1 MQARRLSVA
10 VLAWS
15 VLGLVPAALAC
26 PRCYTS
32 ELVRR
37 AVMGPGFFSQLLLI
51 SLPFLVMAAIAALV
65 HRIGDGFRARNQST
79 RWRR

>member
-1 MQARRLSVA
+1 MRARTLSLV
-10 VLAWS
+10 VLAAAM
-15 VLGLVPAALAC
+15 LGLVPAALGC

-37 AVMGPGFFSQLLLI
+37 AVMGPGFFSQLLLV
-51 SLPFLVMAAIAALV
+51 SLPFLVMGSIAV
-65 HRIGDGFRARNQST
+65 MVRRIGDGFGARTQWK

>member
-1 MQARRLSVA
+1 MPARTLSVV
-10 VLAWS
+10 VLAGAIPGTVS
-15 VLGLVPAALAC
+15 TALAC

-37 AVMGPGFFSQLLLI
+37 AVMGPGFFWQLLLL
-51 SLPFLVMAAIAALV
+51 SLPFVVMGSIAV
-65 HRIGDGFRARNQST
+65 MIRRVGDGFAARTRSK

>member
-1 MQARRLSVA
+1 MRAGTLSV
-10 VLAWS
+10 VVFAWS
-15 VLGLVPAALAC
+15 ILGLVPTALAC

-37 AVMGPGFFSQLLLI
+37 AVMGPGFFSQLLLV
-51 SLPFLVMAAIAALV
+51 SLPFLVMASIAVLV
-65 HRIGDGFRARNQST
+65 HRIGDGLGARTQSS